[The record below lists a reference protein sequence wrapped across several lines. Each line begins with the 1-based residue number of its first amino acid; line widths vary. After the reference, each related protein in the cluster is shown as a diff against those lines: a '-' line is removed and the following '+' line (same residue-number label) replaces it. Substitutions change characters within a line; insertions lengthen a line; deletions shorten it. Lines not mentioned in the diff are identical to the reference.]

1 MAKGRKAKQA
11 KTKLNMIIYGDTF
24 TGKTT
29 LASQI
34 AFFKRE
40 DGTPFRVLYIDAE
53 SGGLDSYLDRMEES
67 GINLDNIYILYTQS
81 LAEVR
86 QYIAKVKNNEDIYE
100 LDDDGNET
108 DEIVTDAEGKPFRAD
123 AIVVDGTTILNLT
136 TQSGLVEFSKKR
148 NKVKADK
155 AGLLGDERLVK
166 IEGSSLEIRDFNTI
180 KFKGQDLILDL
191 MSSGVHCITTAREKD
206 ETKNVKTDDGQFQSV
221 ATGRKIIDGFKGL
234 EYNAN
239 TVIRTFFDKETGQIC
254 AEIQKDRT
262 GVHDS
267 GEIVE
272 DPSLLDWQAALDKNK
287 GKEDFILKNDLT
299 KAVEVEQDLYAKEV
313 LGKVGDPVTED
324 ITTSDT
330 STSTSPTPDD
340 LRKEIVSIKNSLS
353 PVKKKSLK
361 EKLEAKGLP
370 TAYKNVNDISV
381 LQEVIETMKN

>member
-53 SGGLDSYLDRMEES
+53 SGGLDSYLDKMEES

-100 LDDDGNET
+100 LDDDGVET

-324 ITTSDT
+324 TTSSDT
-330 STSTSPTPDD
+330 STSSTPTADD

-353 PVKKKSLK
+353 PVAKKSLK

>member
-100 LDDDGNET
+100 LDDDGVET

-221 ATGRKIIDGFKGL
+221 ATGKKIIDGFKGL

-272 DPSLLDWQAALDKNK
+272 DPSLLDWQVALDKNK
-287 GKEDFILKNDLT
+287 GKEDFVLKNDLT

-324 ITTSDT
+324 TTSSDT

-353 PVKKKSLK
+353 PVAKKSLK

>member
-40 DGTPFRVLYIDAE
+40 DGSPFRVLYIDAE

-108 DEIVTDAEGKPFRAD
+108 DDIVTDAEGKPFRAD

-155 AGLLGDERLVK
+155 LGLLGDERLVK
-166 IEGSSLEIRDFNTI
+166 IENSSLEIRDFNAI

-272 DPSLLDWQAALDKNK
+272 DPSLLDWQSALDKNK

-299 KAVEVEQDLYAKEV
+299 KAVEVEQVLYEKEV
-313 LGKVGDPVTED
+313 LGKVGESMSED
-324 ITTSDT
+324 TTASDT

-353 PVKKKSLK
+353 PVEKKSLK

>member
-40 DGTPFRVLYIDAE
+40 DGSPFRVLYIDAE

-100 LDDDGNET
+100 LDDDGVET
-108 DEIVTDAEGKPFRAD
+108 DEVVTDAEGKPFRAD

-221 ATGRKIIDGFKGL
+221 ATGKKIIDGFKGL

-272 DPSLLDWQAALDKNK
+272 DPSLLDWQVALDKNK
-287 GKEDFILKNDLT
+287 GKEDFVLKNDLT

-324 ITTSDT
+324 TTSSDA

-353 PVKKKSLK
+353 PVEKKSLK

>member
-53 SGGLDSYLDRMEES
+53 SGGLDSYLDKMEES

-100 LDDDGNET
+100 LDDDGVET

-330 STSTSPTPDD
+330 SNSTSPTPDD

-353 PVKKKSLK
+353 PVAKKSLK

>member
-100 LDDDGNET
+100 LDDDGVET

-155 AGLLGDERLVK
+155 VGLLGDERLVK

-221 ATGRKIIDGFKGL
+221 ATGKKIIDGFKGL

-324 ITTSDT
+324 TTSSDT

-353 PVKKKSLK
+353 PVEKKSLK

>member
-100 LDDDGNET
+100 LDDDGVET

-166 IEGSSLEIRDFNTI
+166 IEGSSLEIKDFNTI

-206 ETKNVKTDDGQFQSV
+206 ETKNIKTDDGQFQSV

-262 GVHDS
+262 GVHGS

-272 DPSLLDWQAALDKNK
+272 DPSLLDWQTALDKNK

-299 KAVEVEQDLYAKEV
+299 KAVEVEQNLYAKEV

-330 STSTSPTPDD
+330 STSISPTPDD

-353 PVKKKSLK
+353 PVEKKSLK

-370 TAYKNVNDISV
+370 TAYKNINDISV
-381 LQEVIETMKN
+381 LQEVIEMMKN

>member
-100 LDDDGNET
+100 LDDDGVET

-221 ATGRKIIDGFKGL
+221 ATGKKIIDGFKGL

-272 DPSLLDWQAALDKNK
+272 DPSLLDWQVALDKNK
-287 GKEDFILKNDLT
+287 GKEDFVLKNDLT

-324 ITTSDT
+324 TTSSDA

-353 PVKKKSLK
+353 PVEKKSLK

-381 LQEVIETMKN
+381 LHEVIETMKN

>member
-34 AFFKRE
+34 TFFKRE

-53 SGGLDSYLDRMEES
+53 SGGLDSYLDRMEAA
-67 GINLDNIYILYTQS
+67 GVNLDNIYILYTQS
-81 LAEVR
+81 LTEVR
-86 QYIAKVKNNEDIYE
+86 QYIAKVKNNEDLYE
-100 LDDDGNET
+100 LDDEGNET
-108 DEIVTDAEGKPFRAD
+108 DDIVTDADGKPFRAD

-166 IEGSSLEIRDFNTI
+166 IEGAGLEIKDFNVI

-324 ITTSDT
+324 TTSSDT

-353 PVKKKSLK
+353 PVAKKSLK

>member
-100 LDDDGNET
+100 LDDDGVET
-108 DEIVTDAEGKPFRAD
+108 DEIVTDAEGKPFRGD

-221 ATGRKIIDGFKGL
+221 ATGKKIIDGFKGL

-272 DPSLLDWQAALDKNK
+272 DPSLLDWQVALDKNK
-287 GKEDFILKNDLT
+287 GKEDFVLKNDLT

-324 ITTSDT
+324 TTSSDA

-353 PVKKKSLK
+353 PVEKKSLK

>member
-53 SGGLDSYLDRMEES
+53 SGGLDSYLDKMEES

-100 LDDDGNET
+100 LDDDGVET

-221 ATGRKIIDGFKGL
+221 ATGKKIIDGFKGL

-324 ITTSDT
+324 TASSDT
-330 STSTSPTPDD
+330 STSTSPTADD

-353 PVKKKSLK
+353 PVAKKSLK

>member
-40 DGTPFRVLYIDAE
+40 DGSPFRVLYIDAE

-108 DEIVTDAEGKPFRAD
+108 DDIVTDAEGKPFRAD

-155 AGLLGDERLVK
+155 LGLLGDERLVK
-166 IEGSSLEIRDFNTI
+166 IENSSLEIRDFNAI

-272 DPSLLDWQAALDKNK
+272 DPSLLDWQSALDKNK

-299 KAVEVEQDLYAKEV
+299 KAVEVEQVLYEKEV
-313 LGKVGDPVTED
+313 LGKVGESMSED
-324 ITTSDT
+324 TTASDT

-353 PVKKKSLK
+353 PVAKKSLK

>member
-86 QYIAKVKNNEDIYE
+86 QYITKVKNNEDIYE

-353 PVKKKSLK
+353 PVEKKSLK

>member
-100 LDDDGNET
+100 LDDDGVET

-221 ATGRKIIDGFKGL
+221 ATGKKIIDGFKGL

-324 ITTSDT
+324 TTSSDT

-353 PVKKKSLK
+353 PVEKKSLK

>member
-100 LDDDGNET
+100 LDDDGVET

-221 ATGRKIIDGFKGL
+221 ATGKKIIDGFKGL

-324 ITTSDT
+324 TTSSDT

-353 PVKKKSLK
+353 PVAKKSLK

>member
-100 LDDDGNET
+100 LDDDGVET

-136 TQSGLVEFSKKR
+136 TQSGLVEFSKKS

-324 ITTSDT
+324 TTSSDT
-330 STSTSPTPDD
+330 STSISPTPDD

-353 PVKKKSLK
+353 PVAKKSLK

-381 LQEVIETMKN
+381 LQEVIETMKS

>member
-100 LDDDGNET
+100 LDDDGVET

-206 ETKNVKTDDGQFQSV
+206 ETKNIKTDDGQFQSV
-221 ATGRKIIDGFKGL
+221 ATGKKIIDGFKGL

-324 ITTSDT
+324 TTSSDT

-353 PVKKKSLK
+353 PVAKKSLK